1 MFEVMFEWCKQV
13 QVGVETQICEKFCAP
28 TKNVSAS
35 SVPRSINF
43 EYRTLFTYHH
53 IYMNI
58 STLLAILFNL

>member
-1 MFEVMFEWCKQV
+1 MFEWCKQV

-35 SVPRSINF
+35 SVPIHF
-43 EYRTLFTYHH
+43 EYWTLFTYHLV
-53 IYMNI
+53 YMNI